1 MDFLEGGPVAMAF
14 NRTIHLLLA
23 DERKVGPL
31 LADDHWQGLYSLY
44 NYVKGVTDA
53 SVNIAPS
60 QTVQMM
66 RRFMDPFF
74 SSVNEAMVSRNLY
87 SALICRDTYTKWAS
101 YAINSPAAM
110 NWDLLQL
117 YMPVPYGAAATESNH
132 RRLADLRRTP
142 GPRGE
147 SPLCDLESL
156 AEAAAAALVVATAE
170 QNTPRV
176 LRPTPARLPRAAAAP
191 VSAPGWSPFSTD
203 RIVPFGGAP
212 ASPESDYQDAVPV
225 VDVDDDL
232 TITRLDE
239 LLNDP
244 AWGGDDPTGVW
255 DPVILESVSRID
267 PSRSRDFSSP

>member
-1 MDFLEGGPVAMAF
+1 MDFLEGGAVAMAY
-14 NRTIHLLLA
+14 NRTLHLLLA

-31 LADDHWQGLYSLY
+31 LADDLWQGLYSLY

-74 SSVNEAMVSRNLY
+74 SSVNEAMASRNLY
-87 SALICRDTYTKWAS
+87 SAMICRDTYTKWAS

-142 GPRGE
+142 GPRVE

-156 AEAAAAALVVATAE
+156 AEAAAAALAVATAE
-170 QNTPRV
+170 ENMPRV

-191 VSAPGWSPFSTD
+191 VSAPGWSPLSTD

-212 ASPESDYQDAVPV
+212 ASPASDYQDAGP

-239 LLNDP
+239 VLDDP

-255 DPVILESVSRID
+255 DPVILESLSRID
-267 PSRSRDFSSP
+267 PSHPRDFSMP